1 MLFTHFV
8 DDFNFW
14 KLHKDGIWDFFCFNE
29 QFMDLWRGK
38 SVFLQNKTLIT
49 REKRSWLVRI
59 SVSISRIT
67 EYLVL
72 LPFLPEQLL

>member
-1 MLFTHFV
+1 
-8 DDFNFW
+8 
-14 KLHKDGIWDFFCFNE
+14 
-29 QFMDLWRGK
+29 MDLWRGK

-72 LPFLPEQLL
+72 LPFLPEQLLYHKLEIK